1 MSINKFTQQ
10 SRKKKSNHCNSTSL
24 KSFQL
29 VFVQDFINI
38 KLNIITLQHYNIN
51 IKILLT
57 LTTMC
62 KNFMIG

>member
-1 MSINKFTQQ
+1 M
-10 SRKKKSNHCNSTSL
+10 SL

-57 LTTMC
+57 LTTMY
-62 KNFMIG
+62 KNFMTG